1 MRELLTDLFSC
12 FFDEKYTISSFAATL
27 GGIFVSFIGG
37 WDKLMVTYVT
47 LMTIDYITGVIGA
60 IYQKKLSSAIGFR
73 GIIKKVLSVLIVGL
87 AVSLQSIIPVDIP
100 LREITIVFFIANEG
114 ISVLENAAGII
125 PLPKKLKEILLQLEE
140 KSESISIGSI
150 KSKLIKSKDKGTT
163 QISEAAEDQSDEDG
177 TEDNDAL
184 QADPLS
190 VGDDKDSDN
199 QESA

>member
-1 MRELLTDLFSC
+1 MKGLLTDIFSC
-12 FFDEKYTISSFAATL
+12 FLDEKYTVSSFVATL

-47 LMTIDYITGVIGA
+47 LMVIDYITGVIGA

-125 PLPKKLKEILLQLEE
+125 PLPKKLKEILLQLEG
-140 KSESISIGSI
+140 KSESISIGGI
-150 KSKLIKSKDKGTT
+150 KSKLIKSRDKDTAP
-163 QISEAAEDQSDEDG
+163 ISEDTEGQSDEDG
-177 TEDNDAL
+177 TDDNDAL

-190 VGDDKDSDN
+190 VGDDNDTDN